1 MSGRFVFACLL
12 LVALAAPAR
21 ADDAPVDALPQTA
34 APASPAPESGAPE
47 TAAPKPPAAPAADD
61 ASLDALFAR
70 LALAKDGDE
79 AAGIVARIDRLN
91 QRSGSDT
98 DDLLLGRAAAALE
111 GQQFDVSLQLL
122 DALVGLSPKWAEA
135 WSERANAHFLAGD
148 PDAAMVDLARALAVD
163 PRHLKALADLGG
175 MFEYAGRRD
184 DALKVYERALAIAP
198 QWGPAREAADR
209 VRAAL
214 AGEAL

>member
-1 MSGRFVFACLL
+1 MSGRIVFACLF

-21 ADDAPVDALPQTA
+21 AADAPADALPQTA
-34 APASPAPESGAPE
+34 APESAAPESAV
-47 TAAPKPPAAPAADD
+47 PKPAAPAADD

-70 LALAKDGDE
+70 LAIAKDGEE
-79 AAGIVARIDRLN
+79 ADGIVARIDRLN
-91 QRSGSDT
+91 RRSGSDT
-98 DDLLLGRAAAALE
+98 DDLLLGRAAAALD
-111 GQQFDVSLQLL
+111 GQQIDVSLQLL
-122 DALVGLSPKWAEA
+122 DALVALSPKWAEA
-135 WSERANAHFLAGD
+135 WSERANAHFVAGN
-148 PDAAMVDLARALAVD
+148 PDAAMVDLARALADD

>member
-1 MSGRFVFACLL
+1 MSGRIVFACLF

-21 ADDAPVDALPQTA
+21 AADAPADALPQTA
-34 APASPAPESGAPE
+34 APESAAPESAV
-47 TAAPKPPAAPAADD
+47 PKPAAPAADD

-70 LALAKDGDE
+70 LAIAKDGEE
-79 AAGIVARIDRLN
+79 ADGIVARIDRLN
-91 QRSGSDT
+91 RRSGSDT
-98 DDLLLGRAAAALE
+98 DDLLLGRAAAALD
-111 GQQFDVSLQLL
+111 GQQIDVSLQLL
-122 DALVGLSPKWAEA
+122 DALVALSPKWAEA
-135 WSERANAHFLAGD
+135 WSERANAHFVAGN
-148 PDAAMVDLARALAVD
+148 PDAAMVDLARALADD

-209 VRAAL
+209 VSAAL